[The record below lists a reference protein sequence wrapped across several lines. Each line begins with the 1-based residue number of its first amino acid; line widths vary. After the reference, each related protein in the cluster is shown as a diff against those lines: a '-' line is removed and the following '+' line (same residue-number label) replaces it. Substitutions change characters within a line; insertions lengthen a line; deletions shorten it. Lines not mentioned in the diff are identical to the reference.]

1 MNIDRSIE
9 MAMFEPQMNP
19 DYSHVNSDNFDVL
32 LSPHMGRL
40 KDIFNKYL
48 DGLDFKTKVNLVDFG
63 TNDGKNAFPFLKIM
77 IELIRQRSA
86 SCEICI
92 ILNDQPTHDFTA
104 LVTNA
109 EDFKNEMKDDF
120 LVVHTCPGNL
130 YQRCLPD
137 ETIDIGTCS
146 MVLHWLSE
154 YVVLENALF
163 YVPGLMVSDE
173 ERTKI
178 RGLAAEDLKNFIRSR
193 STEMKR
199 GAIIFV
205 NILTEN
211 LDLNEICSSTFYQ
224 LYQRNVIS
232 KEELRNTF
240 VPVYNARTET
250 DVKAPFVEIGKD
262 NGVELLHFSHR
273 IVQLYKNKDPVPCVR
288 SWMIRSLM
296 AGLCQTRSNNDA
308 ADVCELFFQ
317 DLRSRLSD
325 MKWANYKFYEVIFQ
339 KL

>member
-1 MNIDRSIE
+1 
-9 MAMFEPQMNP
+9 MAMFELKMNQ
-19 DYSHVNSDNFDVL
+19 DYSHLNSDNFDMF

-48 DGLDFKTKVNLVDFG
+48 DGLDFKTKVSLVDFG
-63 TNDGKNAFPFLKIM
+63 ANDGKNIFPYLKIM

-86 SCEICI
+86 SCEICVT
-92 ILNDQPTHDFTA
+92 LNDQPTNDFTA
-104 LVTNA
+104 LVKNA
-109 EDFKNEMKDDF
+109 EDFKNEIKDNF
-120 LVVHTCPGNL
+120 LAVHLIPGSA

-146 MVLHWLSE
+146 LVLQWLSE
-154 YVVLENALF
+154 YVVLEKALF
-163 YVPGLMVSDE
+163 YVPGMMVSDE

-199 GAIIFV
+199 GAIFFV
-205 NILTEN
+205 NFVTEP
-211 LDLNEICSSTFYQ
+211 LELNEMCSSTFYQ

-240 VPVYNARTET
+240 VPFYNGRTET
-250 DVKAPFVEIGKD
+250 DVKAPFVEFGKD

-273 IVQLYKNKDPVPCVR
+273 IVQTYKNKDLVPCLR
-288 SWMIRSLM
+288 SWMIPSLM

-308 ADVCELFFQ
+308 ADVCELFFH
-317 DLRSRLSD
+317 DLRNRLSN
-325 MKWANYKFYEVIFQ
+325 MKWANFKFYEVIFQ

>member
-1 MNIDRSIE
+1 
-9 MAMFEPQMNP
+9 MFEPKMSP
-19 DYSHVNSDNFDVL
+19 DFSHVNSDYFDEY
-32 LSPHMGRL
+32 LSPNVEML
-40 KDIFNKYL
+40 KDMFNKYL

-63 TNDGKNAFPFLKIM
+63 ANDGKNIFPFLKMM

-86 SCEICI
+86 SCEICVT
-92 ILNDQPTHDFTA
+92 LNDQPTNDFTA
-104 LVTNA
+104 LTKNA
-109 EDFKNEMKDDF
+109 EDFKNEIKDDF
-120 LVVHTCPGNL
+120 LAVHTIPGSA
-130 YQRCLPD
+130 YKRCLPD

-146 MVLHWLSE
+146 LVLHWLSE
-154 YVVLENALF
+154 YIVLENSLF

-199 GAIIFV
+199 GAIFFV
-205 NILTEN
+205 NFPTES
-211 LDLNEICSSTFYQ
+211 LEINEICSSTFYQ

-232 KEELRNTF
+232 KEELKNTV
-240 VPVYNARTET
+240 VPIYNARTET
-250 DVKAPFVEIGKD
+250 DVKAPFEEIGKD
-262 NGVELLHFSHR
+262 NGVKLLHFSHR
-273 IVQLYKNKDPVPCVR
+273 IHHTYNNKDPVTWLK
-288 SWMIRSLM
+288 SWMIPSLM

-308 ADVCELFFQ
+308 ADICELFFQ

-325 MKWANYKFYEVIFQ
+325 RKWTHRLYEVIFQ